1 MSNRKLKAAI
11 VYRGFYKR
19 KKIRKPDHRKMNNNS
34 FDEGVLENNIKN
46 LLYNYDCDVYMHTY
60 KTNDIN
66 DNNMLEVFKK
76 YGYAVKKCE
85 FQVFN
90 WKHHKIGHSIVR
102 SLELVEGEY
111 DIVISI
117 RYDLMFK
124 KDIVSHIDVNKFNIM
139 FKDKECSW
147 DTEDKKVS
155 DLMYVFPIS
164 SIESLKEALKEKMD
178 YKDSAGHFVYNSL
191 CNSLGKDR
199 IHFMVDGNYTSNT
212 DLGINPLVK
221 IRRN

>member
-1 MSNRKLKAAI
+1 
-11 VYRGFYKR
+11 
-19 KKIRKPDHRKMNNNS
+19 
-34 FDEGVLENNIKN
+34 
-46 LLYNYDCDVYMHTY
+46 
-60 KTNDIN
+60 
-66 DNNMLEVFKK
+66 
-76 YGYAVKKCE
+76 
-85 FQVFN
+85 
-90 WKHHKIGHSIVR
+90 
-102 SLELVEGEY
+102 
-111 DIVISI
+111 
-117 RYDLMFK
+117 MFK